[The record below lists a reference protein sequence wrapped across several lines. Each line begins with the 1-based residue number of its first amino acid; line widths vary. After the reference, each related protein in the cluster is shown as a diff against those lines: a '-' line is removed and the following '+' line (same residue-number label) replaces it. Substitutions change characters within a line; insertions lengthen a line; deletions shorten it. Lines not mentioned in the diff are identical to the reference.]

1 MRLLTNTPFLH
12 LTSYTH
18 IHVSCESMLHF
29 VLRFVLSFF
38 ESSINLSAKIQEVG
52 LELEITILI

>member
-1 MRLLTNTPFLH
+1 
-12 LTSYTH
+12 
-18 IHVSCESMLHF
+18 MLYF

-52 LELEITILI
+52 LELEINILIWLLRRNS